1 MKNVFKSNRL
11 IVPIYINEKLVLDM
25 LAIMEDGFSMVSQV
39 NYTENSENNNSNGID
54 AGVDTSSLLSKL
66 LKINVSGTINNSSS
80 KEEKE
85 FVSKEKVHTN
95 VSLLSKF
102 ITYLEN
108 QKILKSDINIS
119 EINIGDFIEIEGE
132 LQKNPLINYMDL
144 FVDLQ
149 LKVLAQRAPMLNKL
163 KDKMQRKI
171 AETDLNATMKY
182 DLNTRLESMPKNN
195 QICHGDFNPSN
206 IIIKPD
212 GIPYVIDWAHVTQGN
227 GAADAARTYL
237 LFNLD
242 GKKEEAEIY
251 LRKFSEK
258 SNTEKRLIQK
268 WIPIVAAAHLSKAS
282 EEERAFLMNWID
294 VVDYN

>member
-1 MKNVFKSNRL
+1 MEAIAERKTKTVYRDNNKTIKLFVENYSKSNILNEALNQARVEETGL
-11 IVPIYINEKLVLDM
+11 NVPKLLEVTKMDNRWALVSEHIEGRSLQEIMDENPEKL
-25 LAIMEDGFSMVSQV
+25 
-39 NYTENSENNNSNGID
+39 
-54 AGVDTSSLLSKL
+54 
-66 LKINVSGTINNSSS
+66 
-80 KEEKE
+80 EE
-85 FVSKEKVHTN
+85 
-95 VSLLSKF
+95 
-102 ITYLEN
+102 
-108 QKILKSDINIS
+108 
-119 EINIGDFIEIEGE
+119 
-132 LQKNPLINYMDL
+132 YMDL

>member
-1 MKNVFKSNRL
+1 MEAIAERKTKTVYRDNDKTIKLFIENYSKSNILNEALNQARVEETGL
-11 IVPIYINEKLVLDM
+11 NVPKLLEVTKMDNRWALVSEHIEGRSLQEIMDENPEKL
-25 LAIMEDGFSMVSQV
+25 
-39 NYTENSENNNSNGID
+39 
-54 AGVDTSSLLSKL
+54 
-66 LKINVSGTINNSSS
+66 
-80 KEEKE
+80 EE
-85 FVSKEKVHTN
+85 
-95 VSLLSKF
+95 
-102 ITYLEN
+102 
-108 QKILKSDINIS
+108 
-119 EINIGDFIEIEGE
+119 
-132 LQKNPLINYMDL
+132 YMDL

-212 GIPYVIDWAHVTQGN
+212 GTPYVIDWAHVTQGN

>member
-1 MKNVFKSNRL
+1 MEVIAERKTKTVYRDNDKTIKLFVENYSKSNILNEALNQARVEETGL
-11 IVPIYINEKLVLDM
+11 NVPKLLEVTKMDNRWALVSEHIEGRSLQEIMDENPEKLEEY
-25 LAIMEDGFSMVSQV
+25 ME
-39 NYTENSENNNSNGID
+39 
-54 AGVDTSSLLSKL
+54 
-66 LKINVSGTINNSSS
+66 
-80 KEEKE
+80 
-85 FVSKEKVHTN
+85 
-95 VSLLSKF
+95 
-102 ITYLEN
+102 
-108 QKILKSDINIS
+108 
-119 EINIGDFIEIEGE
+119 
-132 LQKNPLINYMDL
+132 L
-144 FVDLQ
+144 FVNLQ

-171 AETDLNATMKY
+171 AETGLNATMKY

-251 LRKFSEK
+251 LHKFSEK

>member
-1 MKNVFKSNRL
+1 MEAIAERKTKTVYRDNDKTIKLFVENYSKSNILNEALNQARVEETGL
-11 IVPIYINEKLVLDM
+11 NVPKLLEVTKMDNRWALVSEHIEGRSLQEIMDENPEKL
-25 LAIMEDGFSMVSQV
+25 
-39 NYTENSENNNSNGID
+39 
-54 AGVDTSSLLSKL
+54 
-66 LKINVSGTINNSSS
+66 
-80 KEEKE
+80 EE
-85 FVSKEKVHTN
+85 
-95 VSLLSKF
+95 
-102 ITYLEN
+102 
-108 QKILKSDINIS
+108 
-119 EINIGDFIEIEGE
+119 
-132 LQKNPLINYMDL
+132 YMDL

-251 LRKFSEK
+251 LHKFSEK